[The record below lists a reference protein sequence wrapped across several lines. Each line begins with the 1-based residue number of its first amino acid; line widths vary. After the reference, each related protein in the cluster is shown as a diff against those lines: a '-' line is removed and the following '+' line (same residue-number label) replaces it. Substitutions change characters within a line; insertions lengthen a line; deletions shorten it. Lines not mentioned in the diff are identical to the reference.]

1 MAGGADQ
8 RGGVSVRAANALVL
22 GTLLAAGLGA
32 VQAAASALAVP
43 RAVRD
48 ALDMA
53 TVLVLPSR
61 CAGVVVER
69 ATLVATARHCVAGA
83 DAAVSVRLEGGE
95 EIAGRVAVIDDRT
108 DQVVIRLRE
117 PAPVDPL
124 PIARRSLI
132 RGTVL
137 YFQGNPERPR
147 PQDVRLDD
155 IGACGSLPDL
165 PDAFFTSIRG
175 IPGDSGSPVVDGGG
189 EVVGLVHGGARCHIV
204 TPAKRLLPLVRAVE
218 EGAGTR
224 APRVESHAG
233 VDPSASP
240 KRFAARSDQGLY

>member
-1 MAGGADQ
+1 MRLGGA
-8 RGGVSVRAANALVL
+8 L
-22 GTLLAAGLGA
+22 LLALCAAVPAVAG
-32 VQAAASALAVP
+32 SLAVP

-61 CAGVVVER
+61 CAGVVVES
-69 ATLVATARHCVAGA
+69 AMLVATARHCVDGA
-83 DAAVSVRLEGGE
+83 DQRVRVRLESGE
-95 EIAGRVAVIDDRT
+95 EIAGRVVVQDDRT
-108 DQVVIRLRE
+108 DQVIIRLRD

-175 IPGDSGSPVVDGGG
+175 TPGDSGSPVVDGGA
-189 EVVGLVHGGARCHIV
+189 EVVGLLHGGARCHIV
-204 TPAKRLLPLVRAVE
+204 TPAKRLLPLVRKAEAGGDARVPAGDSRAQGGS
-218 EGAGTR
+218 GA
-224 APRVESHAG
+224 AG
-233 VDPSASP
+233 
-240 KRFAARSDQGLY
+240 

>member
-1 MAGGADQ
+1 
-8 RGGVSVRAANALVL
+8 V
-22 GTLLAAGLGA
+22 LAAAPAGSA
-32 VQAAASALAVP
+32 EASALAVP
-43 RAVRD
+43 RSVRA
-48 ALDMA
+48 ALDAA

-69 ATLVATARHCVAGA
+69 PTLVATARHCVGGA
-83 DAAVSVRLEGGE
+83 DDAVRVRLDGGT
-95 EIAGRVAVIDDRT
+95 EITGRVVVLDDRT
-108 DQVVIRLRE
+108 DQVIIRLGE
-117 PAPVDPL
+117 AAPVEPL

-155 IGACGSLPDL
+155 IGTCGSLPEL

-175 IPGDSGSPVVDGGG
+175 TPGDSGSPVVDGGA

-204 TPAKRLLPLVRAVE
+204 TPAKRLLPLVRQAE
-218 EGAGTR
+218 AGD
-224 APRVESHAG
+224 A
-233 VDPSASP
+233 
-240 KRFAARSDQGLY
+240 

>member
-1 MAGGADQ
+1 MSARGLGA
-8 RGGVSVRAANALVL
+8 AL
-22 GTLLAAGLGA
+22 LLAASAAGP
-32 VQAAASALAVP
+32 AAAGSLAVP

-69 ATLVATARHCVAGA
+69 ATLVATARHCVGGP
-83 DAAVSVRLEGGE
+83 DEPVRVRLDGGE
-95 EIAGRVAVIDDRT
+95 EIPGRVAVQDDRT

-175 IPGDSGSPVVDGGG
+175 TPGDSGSPVVDGGA

-204 TPAKRLLPLVRAVE
+204 TPARRLLPLVREAE
-218 EGAGTR
+218 EGGNA
-224 APRVESHAG
+224 RV
-233 VDPSASP
+233 PASQSWVQG
-240 KRFAARSDQGLY
+240 RTSRSG

>member
-1 MAGGADQ
+1 MRLGGLLLMAAC
-8 RGGVSVRAANALVL
+8 A
-22 GTLLAAGLGA
+22 A
-32 VQAAASALAVP
+32 VQAVAGSPAVP
-43 RAVRD
+43 RVVRD

-69 ATLVATARHCVAGA
+69 ATLVATARHCVDGVGA
-83 DAAVSVRLEGGE
+83 PVRVRLERGE
-95 EIAGRVAVIDDRT
+95 EIAGRVVVQDDRT
-108 DQVVIRLRE
+108 DQVIIRLRE

-155 IGACGSLPDL
+155 IGECGSLPDL

-175 IPGDSGSPVVDGGG
+175 TPGDSGSPVVDGGA

-204 TPAKRLLPLVRAVE
+204 TPAHRLLPLVRKASAAGSERVPPSDSRVQ
-218 EGAGTR
+218 GAL
-224 APRVESHAG
+224 
-233 VDPSASP
+233 PSA
-240 KRFAARSDQGLY
+240 G